1 MLAKDLMT
9 REPACCTPSDTARH
23 AARVMQE
30 NDCGSVPI
38 VDDRESNRVVGV
50 VTDRDL
56 AMRGTA
62 MGKGPDTLLSE
73 LMTPDPECC
82 KADDNIDVV
91 ERTMTDRQLRRVII
105 VDSDRRCVGIV
116 AQADIALA
124 SKSIGTG
131 DVARIVESISE
142 PASDRSDRN
151 RPSDSAPPR

>member
-1 MLAKDLMT
+1 MLTKDLMT
-9 REPACCTPSDTARH
+9 KAPACCTPSDTARD

-38 VDDRESNRVVGV
+38 VDDRESNRIVGV

-56 AMRGTA
+56 AMRGIA
-62 MGKGPDTLLSE
+62 MGRGPDTPLSE

-91 ERTMTDRQLRRVII
+91 ARTMTDRQLRRVII
-105 VDSDRRCVGIV
+105 VDGDRRCVGIV

-124 SKSIGTG
+124 GESIGTG

-142 PASDRSDRN
+142 PASERGDRN
-151 RPSDSAPPR
+151 RASDSAPPR